1 MRLGVRLG
9 ALAVLLLGI
18 ALALVHLRT
27 DVACAG
33 NRLHSLFREK
43 RALEKE
49 CGRLELAVAMLKS
62 PQRLRAHTTA
72 WQEGDDNGVAPR
84 PTGAFVSPVLAGRGE
99 PAPP

>member
-9 ALAVLLLGI
+9 AVAVLLLGI

-62 PQRLRAHTTA
+62 PERLREHATA
-72 WQEGDDNGVAPR
+72 WQ
-84 PTGAFVSPVLAGRGE
+84 TGESDRLPGAAVSPV
-99 PAPP
+99 PP